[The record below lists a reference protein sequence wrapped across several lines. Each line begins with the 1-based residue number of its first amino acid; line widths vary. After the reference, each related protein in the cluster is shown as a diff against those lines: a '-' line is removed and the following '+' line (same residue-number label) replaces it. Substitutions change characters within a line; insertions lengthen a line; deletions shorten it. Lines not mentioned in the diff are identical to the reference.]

1 MHGGAGVLTLSE
13 VAPGNGLHCCLE
25 YLEMR
30 EGLTEGVPL
39 FPLPGAL
46 GFSCDFAVSLHH
58 LLLDF
63 KNAFPP
69 FCPPLH
75 NLPQSRH
82 PELPGSVTAASL
94 FSSGKDA
101 GPMPP
106 WRL

>member
-30 EGLTEGVPL
+30 EGLTEGVPR

-46 GFSCDFAVSLHH
+46 GFSCDFAVSLH

-69 FCPPLH
+69 FGPPLH
-75 NLPQSRH
+75 NLPRV
-82 PELPGSVTAASL
+82 VTQNCL
-94 FSSGKDA
+94 G
-101 GPMPP
+101 
-106 WRL
+106 L